1 MFRLEREGES
11 FEIQDVLPL
20 LPLRDIVV
28 FPYMIIPLLV
38 GRPRSIAA
46 LESAMSQDR
55 IILVAAQKRADIGD
69 PTAKDIY
76 RVGTVARVL
85 QFLRLPDGTVRV
97 LVEGLARVRIVRYGR
112 DKNPMRVRIGQI
124 KTVESVSPQVEALV
138 RSVRTQFEE
147 YVRLS
152 RRIPDEVLIS
162 VNNIEEPVRL
172 GHAVSAHLASRADVK
187 QRALE
192 ALTLTDQF
200 RILGGALEQ
209 ELEIARIERRIDDE
223 VRSQVQK
230 NQKEFY
236 LQEQLKAIRKELGE
250 QGSDLAETDDL
261 TEKIETS
268 GMPGEVKAKAEKEIE
283 RLQKM
288 TPLSPE
294 AAVVRNYVEW
304 LASMPWE
311 TKTKDNLDIRRVEK
325 ILDEDHYGLKTVK
338 ERIVEY
344 LAVLRLVGRMKSPI
358 FCFVGPPGVGKT
370 SLGRSI
376 ARAMGRKFVRMSLG
390 GVRDEAEI
398 RGHRRTYIGS
408 MPGKI
413 VQSLKRAGTKN
424 PVFLLDE
431 IDKMSSDFRGD
442 PAAALLEVLDPEQ
455 NSAFNDHYLDV
466 DFDLSDVLFVTTGN
480 VLHTVPAALQDRME
494 VIRIPGYLRH
504 EKVRIAQEFLVPRQ
518 LKAHGL
524 TSKNVVFTRPGIETI
539 IDRYT
544 REAGVRNLERQISSI
559 LRKVA
564 KKISTQGKKYHV
576 RIGSGNVRQFLGVPQ
591 HAKREIWPQDRIGA
605 ASGLAWTEV
614 GGDVMT
620 VEAMAVPGS
629 GELILTGQLG
639 EVMQESAQAA
649 LSYIRSRATT
659 LGLEAAFFEKIDIH
673 IHVPEGAIP
682 KDGPSAGVALAAAL
696 VSALTRIPVSRE
708 VALTGEITLA
718 GDVLPIGGLN
728 EKIVAAQR
736 AGFKIVLIPKENE
749 KDLSELPKGARTGL
763 EIRLMSNVDDVLAS
777 VLKAPRKSFQSGKS
791 AVAGDMEP
799 GSPVAH

>member
-11 FEIQDVLPL
+11 FEVRDVLPL

-28 FPYMIIPLLV
+28 FPYMIVPLLV
-38 GRPRSIAA
+38 GRPRSVAA
-46 LESAMSQDR
+46 LEAAMAQDR
-55 IILVAAQKRADIGD
+55 ILLVAAQRRADIAD
-69 PTAKDIY
+69 PGAKDIH
-76 RVGTVARVL
+76 RVGTVARIL

-97 LVEGLARVRIVRYGR
+97 LVEGLARVRIVGYGR
-112 DKNPMRVRIGQI
+112 DRNPMRARVGEI
-124 KTVESVSPQVEALV
+124 TADETMTPEVEALV
-138 RSVRTQFEE
+138 RSVRAQFEE

-162 VNNIEEPVRL
+162 VNNIEDPLRL
-172 GHAVSAHLASRADVK
+172 AHAIAAHLASKVDVK

-192 ALTLTDQF
+192 AQAVVEQYQVLAQ
-200 RILGGALEQ
+200 ALEQ
-209 ELEIARIERRIDDE
+209 ELEIVRIERRIDDE

-250 QGSDLAETDDL
+250 QASDLAETDEL
-261 TEKIETS
+261 TERVRKS
-268 GMPGEVKAKAEKEIE
+268 GMPRDVEEKAEKEIE

-304 LASMPWE
+304 LASLPWKKR
-311 TKTKDNLDIRRVEK
+311 TRDNLDIARVER
-325 ILDEDHYGLKTVK
+325 ILDEDHFGLKNVK

-344 LAVLRLVGRMKSPI
+344 LAVLQRVGRAKSPI

-376 ARAMGRKFVRMSLG
+376 ARALGRKFVRVSLG

-413 VQSLKRAGTKN
+413 IQGIKRAGTKN

-431 IDKMSSDFRGD
+431 VDKMSSDFRGD
-442 PAAALLEVLDPEQ
+442 PASALLEVLDPEQ
-455 NSAFNDHYLDV
+455 NCAFNDHFLDV
-466 DFDLSDVLFVTTGN
+466 DFDLSEVLFITTGN
-480 VLHTVPAALQDRME
+480 VLHTMPPALVDRME
-494 VIRIPGYLRH
+494 VIRLPGYLRH
-504 EKVRIAQEFLVPRQ
+504 EKVRIAQEFLIPKQ

-524 TSKNVVFTRPGIETI
+524 TPKGIEFTRPGIETI
-539 IDRYT
+539 LDRYT
-544 REAGVRNLERQISSI
+544 REAGVRNLEREICSI

-564 KKISTQGKKYHV
+564 KKMAVGKKKGRV
-576 RIGSGNVRQFLGVPQ
+576 VIRASNVHLFLGVPQ
-591 HAKREIWPQDRIGA
+591 YSKREIWRNDRVGA
-605 ASGLAWTEV
+605 ASGLAWTEF

-620 VEAMAVPGS
+620 VEAVVVAGK
-629 GELILTGQLG
+629 GELLLTGMLG

-649 LSYIRSRATT
+649 LSYTRTRASA
-659 LGLEAAFFEKIDIH
+659 LGLEPGIFDHIDIH
-673 IHVPEGAIP
+673 VHVPEGAIP
-682 KDGPSAGVALAAAL
+682 KDGPSAGVAIASAL
-696 VSALTRIPVSRE
+696 VSALARVPVLRE
-708 VALTGEITLA
+708 VALTGEITLG
-718 GDVLPIGGLN
+718 GDVLPVGGLN

-736 AGFKIVLIPKENE
+736 AGFRRVLVPKENE
-749 KDLSELPKGARTGL
+749 KDLRDLPKGAREGL
-763 EIRLMSNVDDVLAS
+763 EIRLVETMDEVLRW
-777 VLKAPRKSFQSGKS
+777 VLKSPQNVHRLDEDLRPPGA
-791 AVAGDMEP
+791 EP
-799 GSPVAH
+799 GAPVAH